1 MDINDPF
8 IKRLIGASSSYEALI
23 QQEVIKLSLKMT
35 SFSFTATFIK
45 AEVGPVVTTYF
56 YQPDPRSNLST
67 IFARE
72 EDLALALSVE
82 SIMIS
87 RELGYITIAVPRR
100 DREVVQ
106 FDKCLFEGFS
116 NPDVL
121 AMSLPILMGV
131 DTKGNKI
138 YMDLAEQPHLLIGG
152 ATNSGKS
159 IFTSQAICSLALR
172 HTPQELEFI
181 LCDTKQLDLV
191 LFEKLEHVSAV
202 HRDIHA
208 IRQCIEELIS
218 HVRIRTISMSGVAR
232 NIKEYN
238 ANQINWNTSAYQYT
252 HSPLMTYKILIIDE
266 FADVIGSDREWL
278 NTLPKKE
285 RPEAIETLLQ
295 RLAQIS
301 RAAGIHIILAT
312 QRPSVKI
319 LSGDAKTN
327 FPARIAFKLPS
338 MQDSR
343 VVLDENGAEKLLGKG
358 DYLYKI
364 SGSDTVK
371 RAHSAFV
378 TMKDITLILSQHDML
393 RQQFHLV

>member
-1 MDINDPF
+1 MKINDPF
-8 IKRLIGASSSYEALI
+8 IQQRIGAVVSYPEAI
-23 QQEVIKLSLKMT
+23 QQEVIKISLKMT
-35 SFSFTATFIK
+35 SFSFIATFIK
-45 AEVGPVVTTYF
+45 AEVGPVVTTY
-56 YQPDPRSNLST
+56 YYEPSPASNLSV
-67 IFARE
+67 IYAKE
-72 EDLALALSVE
+72 EDLALALGVE
-82 SIMIS
+82 SIIVN

-100 DREVVQ
+100 DREVVR
-106 FDKCLFEGFS
+106 FDTCLYEGFS
-116 NPDVL
+116 SEMVRN
-121 AMSLPILMGV
+121 MSLPILMGV
-131 DTKGNKI
+131 DTRGNKI

-172 HTPQELEFI
+172 HSPQQLEFI

-191 LFEKLEHVSAV
+191 LFEKLPHVIAV
-202 HRDIHA
+202 HRNIHD
-208 IRQCIEELIS
+208 IRQALEELIS
-218 HVRIRTISMSGVAR
+218 HVRIRTILMSGLAR
-232 NIKEYN
+232 NITEYN
-238 ANQINWNTSAYQYT
+238 KLCKTAGGSGKELIE
-252 HSPLMTYKILIIDE
+252 YKILIIDE

-371 RAHSAFV
+371 RAHSAYV
-378 TMKDITLILSQHDML
+378 EMKDIQLILNQHEML
-393 RQQFHLV
+393 REQFHLV

>member
-8 IKRLIGASSSYEALI
+8 IKRLIGASSSYEAPI

-35 SFSFTATFIK
+35 SFSFIATFIK

-152 ATNSGKS
+152 TTNSGKS

-191 LFEKLEHVSAV
+191 LFEKLPHVIAV

-218 HVRIRTISMSGVAR
+218 HVRIRTVTMSGIAR
-232 NIKEYN
+232 NIKE
-238 ANQINWNTSAYQYT
+238 WNNYCK
-252 HSPLMTYKILIIDE
+252 HSFGTDFQYKILIIDE

-285 RPEAIETLLQ
+285 RPESIETLLQ

-364 SGSDTVK
+364 SGSDVVK

-378 TMKDITLILSQHDML
+378 TMKDITLILSQHEML

>member
-1 MDINDPF
+1 MLDIKNPF
-8 IKRLIGASSSYEALI
+8 IQKLLGAELGKYSEEI
-23 QQEVIKLSLKMT
+23 QKEVILLSMKMT
-35 SFSFTATFIK
+35 SFDFIATFER
-45 AEVGPVVTTYF
+45 AESGPVVTTYYF
-56 YQPDPRSNLST
+56 KPSPASNLSV
-67 IFARE
+67 IYARE
-72 EDLALALSVE
+72 DDLALALSCE
-82 SIMIS
+82 SVIVS
-87 RELGYITIAVPRR
+87 RDLGSITIAVPRVQ
-100 DREVVQ
+100 REIVR
-106 FDKCLFEGFS
+106 FDECLFDLFS
-116 NPDVL
+116 SEAGR
-121 AMSLPILMGV
+121 AMVLPILMGV
-131 DTKGNKI
+131 NTRGEKL

-172 HTPQELEFI
+172 HPPLALEFI

-191 LFEKLEHVSAV
+191 LFEKLAHVKAV
-202 HRDIHA
+202 HRNIHEV
-208 IRQCIEELIS
+208 RECLELLIS
-218 HVRIRTISMSGVAR
+218 EVRLRTEVMSGFCR
-232 NIKEYN
+232 NIKEWNEKN
-238 ANQINWNTSAYQYT
+238 ACHKFS
-252 HSPLMTYKILIIDE
+252 YKILVVDE
-266 FADVIGSDREWL
+266 FADVIQSDREWL
-278 NTLPKKE
+278 NTIPKKG

-343 VVLDENGAEKLLGKG
+343 VVLDENGAEKLLGRG

-364 SGSDTVK
+364 QGSDALK

-378 TMKDITLILSQHDML
+378 TMKDIKLILDQHEIL
-393 RQQFHLV
+393 REQFQLT

>member
-1 MDINDPF
+1 MNPPLNPF
-8 IKRLIGASSSYEALI
+8 IQKLLGTELGKYPESI
-23 QQEVIKLSLKMT
+23 QKEVILLSMKMT
-35 SFSFTATFIK
+35 SFDFIATFER
-45 AEVGPVVTTYF
+45 AEEGPVVTTYYF
-56 YQPDPRSNLST
+56 KPSPASNLST
-67 IFARE
+67 IYARE
-72 EDLALALSVE
+72 DDLALALSVE
-82 SIMIS
+82 SIIVS
-87 RELGYITIAVPRR
+87 RDLGSITIAVPRSQ
-100 DREVVQ
+100 REIVR
-106 FDKCLFEGFS
+106 FDECLFNLFSTTEGR
-116 NPDVL
+116 
-121 AMSLPILMGV
+121 AMTLPILMGV
-131 DTKGNKI
+131 GTKGTKL
-138 YMDLAEQPHLLIGG
+138 YMDLSEQPHLLIGG

-172 HTPQELEFI
+172 HSPKELEFI

-191 LFEKLEHVSAV
+191 LFERLPHVKQVNRNIHEVRDCLEL
-202 HRDIHA
+202 
-208 IRQCIEELIS
+208 LIAE
-218 HVRIRTISMSGVAR
+218 VRYRTTTMSGVAR
-232 NIKEYN
+232 NVKE
-238 ANQINWNTSAYQYT
+238 WNSR
-252 HSPLMTYKILIIDE
+252 HGVPSSDNRHGVFNYKILIVDE
-266 FADVIGSDREWL
+266 FADVIQSDREWL

-364 SGSDTVK
+364 AGSDAVK

-378 TMKDITLILSQHDML
+378 TMKDINMILDQHEVL
-393 RQQFHLV
+393 REQFHLTEA